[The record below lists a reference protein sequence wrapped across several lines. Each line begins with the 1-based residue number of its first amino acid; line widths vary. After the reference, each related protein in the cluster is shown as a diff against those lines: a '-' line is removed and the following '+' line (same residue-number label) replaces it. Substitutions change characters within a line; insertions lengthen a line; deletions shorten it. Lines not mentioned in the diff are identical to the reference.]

1 MAAHDELR
9 CLIAAGGTA
18 GHVLPALAVAEALV
32 ARGAVV
38 TFAGSPDRVEARL
51 VPEAGY
57 ELDTFE
63 VSGLPRRPGLA
74 QLRALL
80 LAGRAPLACGR
91 ILEQRRPQVVL
102 GSGGYVAGPMIV
114 AARRRRIPA
123 ALTEAD
129 AHLGLANR
137 LAAPF
142 ATRVFLAYELP
153 GREPPKYKVTGRPIP
168 STSHPW
174 ERARARARYDLPAE
188 GPVLGIFGAL
198 AGAHSLNELALE
210 TFGAAGPPV
219 LHVCG
224 ERDLA
229 SLRPRVRRD
238 DYRLIGS
245 EPEFGAVL
253 GAIDLAISRA
263 GGTVWELAA
272 AGVPAILVPYPHATA
287 DHQRKNA
294 EYFAWGG
301 GAVVVP
307 QAELG
312 SVPELARSL
321 LGDDRRLAQMR
332 NAMLRLARPRAADE
346 IAEELVA
353 LGRRSRVGSSGS
365 PGSAVRACRPTL
377 FSRARGGRR
386 WRGGTASRR
395 PTSRTCARPGFRSTS
410 PMSRRRRPASRR
422 SSRRPSPTG

>member
-1 MAAHDELR
+1 MAADGKLR

-32 ARGAVV
+32 ARGAAV

-57 ELDTFE
+57 ELDTFR

-80 LAGRAPLACGR
+80 LAGRAPAACGR
-91 ILEQRRPQVVL
+91 ILERRKPDVVL
-102 GSGGYVAGPMIV
+102 GAGGYVGAPMVV

-123 ALTEAD
+123 ATTEAD

-137 LAAPF
+137 LVAPL

-153 GREPPKYKVTGRPIP
+153 RRRPPKYRVTGRPIP
-168 STSHPW
+168 PSSRPW
-174 ERARARARYDLPAE
+174 DRADARARFDLPAE
-188 GPVLGIFGAL
+188 HPVLGIFGAL

-210 TFGAAGPPV
+210 AFGAAGPPV

-224 ERDLA
+224 ERDFEW
-229 SLRPRVRRD
+229 LRSRVRRD
-238 DYRLIGS
+238 DYRLIPS

-253 GAIDLAISRA
+253 GAIDLAVSRA

-272 AGVPAILVPYPHATA
+272 AGVPAVLVPYPFATG

-301 GAVVVP
+301 GAIVAP
-307 QAELG
+307 QTELG
-312 SVPELARSL
+312 TVPELARSL
-321 LGDDRRLAQMR
+321 LGDPRRLSAMSTAMR
-332 NAMLRLARPRAADE
+332 RLARPNAADE
-346 IAEELVA
+346 IAEELIA
-353 LGRRSRVGSSGS
+353 LAGARR
-365 PGSAVRACRPTL
+365 
-377 FSRARGGRR
+377 
-386 WRGGTASRR
+386 
-395 PTSRTCARPGFRSTS
+395 
-410 PMSRRRRPASRR
+410 
-422 SSRRPSPTG
+422 